1 MDGARDRAHTPGM
14 SDSELAAAGR
24 RKPSADPRTAEIFHS
39 NANDPIARFGGLL
52 ALAREEP
59 GHTEPT
65 AMSLATLGPDG
76 ALSSRIVL
84 LKSFDARGF
93 TFFTNLNSRKGRGLL
108 AHPGCALLFHWQP
121 LEVQVRIE
129 GNAAQVADAEADEY
143 FATRPRQSQLGAW
156 ASDQSAALGSREELL
171 ARMEA
176 LVRRFEGHPVPRP
189 PHWSGF
195 RVAPRAIEFW
205 RNQESRLHERELY
218 TRASGDAAWVWR
230 LLNP

>member
-1 MDGARDRAHTPGM
+1 M
-14 SDSELAAAGR
+14 SDSSLAAAGR
-24 RKPSADPRTAEIFHS
+24 KKPSTDPRTAEIFHA
-39 NANDPIARFGGLL
+39 NVNDPIARFAALL

-65 AMSLATLGPDG
+65 AMSLATLGADG

-84 LKSFDARGF
+84 LKSVDARGF
-93 TFFTNLNSRKGRGLL
+93 TFFTNLHSRKGRALL

-121 LEVQVRIE
+121 LEVQVRVE
-129 GNAAQVADAEADEY
+129 GIATQVADAEADEY
-143 FATRPRQSQLGAW
+143 FASRPRQSQLGAW
-156 ASDQSAALGSREELL
+156 ASDQSETLDSRDELL

-176 LVRRFEGHPVPRP
+176 LVHRFEGHPVPRP

-195 RVAPRAIEFW
+195 RVSPRAIEFW

-218 TRASGDAAWVWR
+218 TRASDGEPWSRR